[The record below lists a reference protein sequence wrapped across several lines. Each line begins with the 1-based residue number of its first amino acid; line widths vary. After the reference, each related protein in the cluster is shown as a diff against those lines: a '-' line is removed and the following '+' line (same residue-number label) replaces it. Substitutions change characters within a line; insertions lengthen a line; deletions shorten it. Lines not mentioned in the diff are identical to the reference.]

1 MDHERPK
8 LPWKVLCRTIFL
20 RVAELARNHSSP
32 HKADEPV
39 VLYGDANATKG
50 RVVFSADGLIR
61 HPVLTDPILKARVAA
76 PDWEESVSGVA
87 AQFCGERLDKD
98 GAKAASAATTLQVEV
113 VGDYAY
119 SGPSLT
125 CGMANG
131 AVIVR
136 DPSVDQV
143 VFGLRSISRTTA
155 WQLHSP
161 AELAAVVRAST
172 HHEFSRLGAANRAFA
187 AACGPVLGELWSAE
201 MILQFAGAYDDCVS
215 GREAT
220 AGPSYRC

>member
-1 MDHERPK
+1 M
-8 LPWKVLCRTIFL
+8 
-20 RVAELARNHSSP
+20 
-32 HKADEPV
+32 
-39 VLYGDANATKG
+39 LYGDANATKG
-50 RVVFSADGLIR
+50 RVIFSADGLIR
-61 HPVLTDPILKARVAA
+61 HPVLTDPILKARVA
-76 PDWEESVSGVA
+76 V
-87 AQFCGERLDKD
+87 
-98 GAKAASAATTLQVEV
+98 
-113 VGDYAY
+113 
-119 SGPSLT
+119 
-125 CGMANG
+125 
-131 AVIVR
+131 VR

-187 AACGPVLGELWSAE
+187 AACGPVLGEVWSAE

-220 AGPSYRC
+220 AGPSYTC